1 MDQEHAELRL
11 QTVCLLILTTLTVA
25 AALRWLRPIMIPFVL
40 AILISYTLM
49 PLVEI
54 QIRRLRFPQWL
65 AVLGAML
72 CGMVVIGAMG
82 SIVTASVSQLAEN
95 VGIYEAQIERLAQ
108 RVEGA
113 LPLERF
119 GFAPAAETPTAK
131 TPATG
136 TPATETPGAVAGE
149 MVSSADL
156 ATSDTAVATA
166 DDPLPG
172 EKQPD
177 LSLLDPFAKISG
189 QSIQRFLLATTNAV
203 LNLFSQGFLVLIFVF
218 FLLIGQKPTKAKAKG
233 VLGEIKAG
241 VTSYLSTKVLVSLL
255 TGLLT
260 GLVLTFL
267 NVDYAVAFGFLAFIL
282 NFIPNIGSFVAT
294 ILPLPIV
301 VLTPGF
307 PLVSAILAIALP
319 GAIQFGVGNVLEP
332 KLLGASL
339 DLHPIT
345 ILIALIFWGM
355 LWGVAGMF
363 LAVPITAVL
372 KILFE
377 RLEHTR
383 PIAHVLAGR
392 LDKLKL
398 D

>member
-1 MDQEHAELRL
+1 MEKEHAELRL

-95 VGIYEAQIERLAQ
+95 VDVYEAQIERLAQ

-119 GFAPAAETPTAK
+119 GFGPASKEPSSKVPLAA
-131 TPATG
+131 
-136 TPATETPGAVAGE
+136 AGE
-149 MVSSADL
+149 MAASADL
-156 ATSDTAVATA
+156 ATTASTTA
-166 DDPLPG
+166 ASASPPPG
-172 EKQPD
+172 EEAPPR

-218 FLLIGQKPTKAKAKG
+218 FLLIGQKPTKAKTKG

-241 VTSYLSTKVLVSLL
+241 VTNYLSTKVLVSLL

-260 GLVLTFL
+260 GLILTFL

-294 ILPLPIV
+294 LLPLPIV

-319 GAIQFGVGNVLEP
+319 GAVQFAVGNVLEP